1 MERIA
6 LFPGTFDPFT
16 LGHKMVVDQALEL
29 FDKVVIAVGVNNDK
43 RSLLTSANR
52 VRLIRDLYGDEPRIC
67 VRTYTELT
75 GEFCRHLGVTI
86 ILRGLRNSVDF
97 EYERNIAQVNQ
108 TLFPE
113 LKTVL
118 LFTPAQYVAI
128 SSSVIR
134 ELVSFG
140 TDPVELMPRGIDIN
154 DYLG

>member
-1 MERIA
+1 MTKKA

-29 FDKVVIAVGVNNDK
+29 FDRIVIAVGINSDK
-43 RSLLTSANR
+43 RGLLTAENR
-52 VRLIRDLYGDEPRIC
+52 VRLIEDIFKGNDKIEVLSYGN
-67 VRTYTELT
+67 LT
-75 GEFCRHLGVTI
+75 GELCRELGINT

-97 EYERNIAQVNQ
+97 EYERNISQVNQ

-113 LKTVL
+113 LKTML
-118 LFTPAQYVAI
+118 LFTPPEYVAI

-140 TDPVELMPRGIDIN
+140 KDPSELMPANIKLK
-154 DYLG
+154 DYL

>member
-16 LGHKMVVDQALEL
+16 LGHKMVVDQALYL
-29 FDKVVIAVGVNNDK
+29 FDRVIIAVGVNNDK
-43 RSLLTSANR
+43 RNLLTSVNR
-52 VRLIRDLYGDEPRIC
+52 TRLIRDIYKNDARIE
-67 VRTYTELT
+67 VRTYTQLT
-75 GEFCRHLGVTI
+75 GEFCRQLGVTI

-140 TDPVELMPRGIDIN
+140 SDPTELMPQGIDIK
-154 DYLG
+154 DYID